1 MVVLPNIRRKYMVGR
16 IPKGATVPMP
26 SCVVTLAADSA
37 TYTGSARTV
46 GVTVTWE
53 GATLAVNTDYTLAY
67 SNNVNLGPATVTVT
81 GMGQFAGSVTK
92 TFYIV
97 QAHSAVDWK
106 FILDDFPDIIDFSQ
120 FSNSSHGYYF
130 VPCPSRDETKL
141 LISYSLNR
149 NVARLNWSNFDPST
163 VDWGTTPNFANI
175 PAVTAFCTPDGLH
188 YLCADGEVTVKMHV
202 GTSAYDVTTISSSA
216 SSTFRSTDGYVRGGF
231 LSPDGE
237 HMLLSTSQNV
247 LLSADLTTAFDLS
260 TATNVKQASI
270 GFNGR
275 MFANGNTGTQLLI
288 VSGASGT
295 DSIVMVSL
303 GSQWDASSVVGV
315 DSIKPDVK
323 IGSDTYTSS
332 VFLKGIAV
340 NNAGNKVL
348 LIGSAVDMSSPTPP
362 SNMAFAAMLDFS
374 S

>member
-1 MVVLPNIRRKYMVGR
+1 
-16 IPKGATVPMP
+16 
-26 SCVVTLAADSA
+26 
-37 TYTGSARTV
+37 
-46 GVTVTWE
+46 
-53 GATLAVNTDYTLAY
+53 
-67 SNNVNLGPATVTVT
+67 
-81 GMGQFAGSVTK
+81 
-92 TFYIV
+92 
-97 QAHSAVDWK
+97 
-106 FILDDFPDIIDFSQ
+106 
-120 FSNSSHGYYF
+120 
-130 VPCPSRDETKL
+130 
-141 LISYSLNR
+141 
-149 NVARLNWSNFDPST
+149 
-163 VDWGTTPNFANI
+163 
-175 PAVTAFCTPDGLH
+175 
-188 YLCADGEVTVKMHV
+188 
-202 GTSAYDVTTISSSA
+202 
-216 SSTFRSTDGYVRGGF
+216 
-231 LSPDGE
+231 
-237 HMLLSTSQNV
+237 MLLSTSQNV

-303 GSQWDASSVVGV
+303 GSQWDASSVIGV